1 MNWST
6 KTLRGAGLLLLYFAR
21 FLTTTVPAQA
31 LLACVFLVK
40 PTLPGKVW
48 AYVLLVACYWA
59 TVFALNPSHVPLQ
72 NLLFYFSFVTP
83 SIILISSK
91 PSDAGR
97 WIATPFLLSICGLTL
112 LEAII
117 LNSPFASSISY
128 LLPPGWA
135 TSTEHSL
142 LFGFYQRPL
151 GIAGN
156 ASMTSGVLI
165 FSTVL
170 ADASRRILPNAAA
183 GAHQSSSAALRDDRT
198 PFFSYRTV
206 LLTIT
211 ILALASGTGLGLLI
225 LYFISQALARFEWTV
240 GKLALFITIVA
251 ITSVIVYG
259 VFNSFNNIEGFNKF
273 GSSYALWILNGKIA
287 TVSGAIESH
296 TGVSALLFGNQVD
309 ARKLTPDTSGD
320 FGYGVMYNAIGALG
334 AICVLFAPFV
344 FASSLRKFL
353 APTIFFYVTF
363 IHYPALLSPPGA
375 VVFSLYLHLLF
386 RYESLMKTRR
396 IQHQIRSAS
405 VGDAAAAV

>member
-31 LLACVFLVK
+31 LLACTFLVK
-40 PTLPGKVW
+40 PALPGKVW

-59 TVFALNPSHVPLQ
+59 TVFNLNPSHVPLH
-72 NLLFYFSFVTP
+72 NLLFYFSFAIP
-83 SIILISSK
+83 SIIFISSK
-91 PSDAGR
+91 PNNADR
-97 WIATPFLLSICGLTL
+97 WIATPFIQAICGLTL

-128 LLPPGWA
+128 LLPPNWA
-135 TSTEHSL
+135 TSTEHAL
-142 LFGFYQRPL
+142 LFGSYQRPL

-170 ADASRRILPNAAA
+170 ADASRRVLPNAAA
-183 GAHQSSSAALRDDRT
+183 SASQHDSEKLRADQT
-198 PFFSYRTV
+198 SFFSHRTV

-225 LYFISQALARFEWTV
+225 LYFMSQSLARFNWTV
-240 GKLALFITIVA
+240 GKLARFITILA
-251 ITSVIVYG
+251 IPSVILYG
-259 VFNSFNNIEGFNKF
+259 VFTSFNNIEGFSKF
-273 GSSYALWILNGKIA
+273 SSSYALSILNLKAA

-296 TGVSALLFGNQVD
+296 AGVSALLFGNQVD
-309 ARKLTPDTSGD
+309 VRKLTPDTSGD

-334 AICVLFAPFV
+334 ASCVLLAPFI
-344 FASSLRKFL
+344 FASSVRKFL
-353 APTIFFYVTF
+353 APTIVFYTTF
-363 IHYPALLSPPGA
+363 IHYPGLLSPPGA
-375 VVFSLYLHLLF
+375 VVFGLYLYLLF
-386 RYESLMKTRR
+386 RYETLMRMRR
-396 IQHQIRSAS
+396 IPHQIGSAPDRLRTS
-405 VGDAAAAV
+405 R